1 MVEFP
6 QILVSLARLSSC
18 HVFACPLRPA
28 SPYALASAVQWALNP
43 DHSSSSLARA
53 IMVKTTDERFTT
65 SDEFSM
71 NPPAS
76 SSRLIPEPV
85 ASDSERLEAEVDSTS
100 EQETGHEDSIDGLGD
115 GMDVEGFSGPKIVKP
130 LTPEV
135 LAAFQA
141 AQEKAG
147 VIYITRIP
155 PGMQPT
161 KVRHLMSQYGEV
173 GRVYLQKEGMTIRV
187 LDHTQD

>member
-1 MVEFP
+1 
-6 QILVSLARLSSC
+6 
-18 HVFACPLRPA
+18 
-28 SPYALASAVQWALNP
+28 
-43 DHSSSSLARA
+43 
-53 IMVKTTDERFTT
+53 MVKTTDERFII
-65 SDEFSM
+65 SDEISM

-76 SSRLIPEPV
+76 SSRLIHEPV
-85 ASDSERLEAEVDSTS
+85 VSDSERLEVEVDSTS